1 MNRPEILAP
10 VGSMDALTAAVRCGA
25 DAVYL
30 GGQTLNARRAASGFD
45 ADGLCRAGEVCHA
58 HGAKLYI
65 TLNTLT
71 FDTEMPQ
78 VHELLRQSVLAGAD
92 GLIVQDLG
100 VARLARACCDIPLHA
115 STQMSVQTGV
125 GVEFLRRFGF
135 VRAVL
140 PRELS
145 RAEIAA
151 VRRET
156 SMELEMFVHGA
167 LCMCV
172 SGQCLMSAVFG
183 ERSGNRGLCAQPCRL
198 PFAAQ
203 GGTGHD
209 LSLKDLSL
217 LPVLREL
224 AALGIDSFKIEG
236 RLKRPEYVAAAVTAC
251 RAALDGASDADI
263 FDELRSVFS
272 RSGFTDGYYTGK
284 TGVSMFG
291 TRQKDD
297 VTAAKDVLPRLQSLY
312 AAEPSLYPVTFTLVC
327 RAGEA
332 SSLTASTGTHTYT
345 SQGDTPTKAQT
356 RALDG
361 AYAEKQLAKC
371 GGTLFFAERIDCRID
386 DGLFLPASALNA
398 MRRDALDGLL
408 RQIVSREPKTYQT
421 RTEPAAKH
429 TPQPLHTVVR
439 FADETQI
446 PDDLCADAVVLP
458 LYCGAETIAK
468 HGAVA
473 EIPRALMGREEA
485 IRDALRQCRSLGV
498 QKAAFASADGL
509 ALALE
514 CGMEPVAFFGS
525 NVFNSGTLEVLREC
539 GVTSALLSPEL
550 PLSAAKQLGGS
561 LPRGVWVYGR
571 LPLMLTRNCPQ
582 KNGKSCRECRRTG
595 SITDRKGVT
604 FPIEC
609 RTGFAEILNA
619 QPTYLPDKQNDWGS
633 MDFALLYFT
642 KESREE
648 CSRILRAYR
657 NGSPPDGAF
666 TRGLAYRGVL

>member
-1 MNRPEILAP
+1 MSKPEILAP
-10 VGSMDALTAAVRCGA
+10 AGSMDALVAAVRCGA

-30 GGQTLNARRAASGFD
+30 GGQTLNARRAAIGFD

-65 TLNTLT
+65 TLKTLT
-71 FDTEMPQ
+71 FNPEMPQ
-78 VHELLRQSVLAGAD
+78 VHDLLRQSVLAGAD

-115 STQMSVQTGV
+115 STQTSVQTAAGI
-125 GVEFLRRFGF
+125 EFLRRFGF

-140 PRELS
+140 PRELT
-145 RAEIAA
+145 REQIAA
-151 VRRET
+151 VRRDT

-217 LPVLREL
+217 LPFLREL

-251 RAALDGASDADI
+251 RAALDGAADADI

-297 VTAAKDVLPRLQSLY
+297 VTAAKDVLPRLQGLY
-312 AAEPSLYPVTFTLVC
+312 AAEPSLYPVAFTFVC

-332 SSLTASTGTHTYT
+332 ASLTATTGAYACTV
-345 SQGDTPTKAQT
+345 QGDVPTAAQT
-356 RALDG
+356 RSLDA
-361 AYAEKQLAKC
+361 AYAEKQFSKC
-371 GGTLFFAERIDCRID
+371 GGTLFYAEKIRCDID

-398 MRRDALDGLL
+398 MRRDVLDGLL
-408 RQIVSREPKTYQT
+408 SQIVSRPPKTYKAYS
-421 RTEPAAKH
+421 ECFAKH
-429 TPQPLHTVVR
+429 SPQPLRTVAR

-446 PDDLCADAVVLP
+446 PDGLCADTVVLP

-468 HGAVA
+468 YGAVA
-473 EIPRALMGREEA
+473 EIPRALMGREDA
-485 IRDALRQCRSLGV
+485 VRDALRRCRALGV

-525 NVFNSGTLEVLREC
+525 NVFNTGALEALRDC

-550 PLSAAKQLGGS
+550 PLSAAKQIGGT

-582 KNGKSCRECRRTG
+582 KNGRSCRECLQTG
-595 SITDRKGVT
+595 SVTDRKGIT

-619 QPTYLPDKQNDWGS
+619 QPTYLLDKKHDWET

-642 KESREE
+642 KETREE
-648 CSRILRAYR
+648 CSRILHAYR
-657 NGSPPDGAF
+657 NGEPPDGAF